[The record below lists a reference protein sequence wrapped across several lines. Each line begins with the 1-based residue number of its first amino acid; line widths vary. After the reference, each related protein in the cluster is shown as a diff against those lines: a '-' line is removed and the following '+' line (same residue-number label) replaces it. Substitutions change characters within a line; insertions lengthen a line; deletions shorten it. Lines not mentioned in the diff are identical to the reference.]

1 MKSMTGYGKCSVAKY
16 DRVLTIELKTVNNR
30 FLDVNPHMPK
40 IFACCEDIVRKTL
53 KGELSRGNVDVYFDY
68 ENNSEKS
75 KQVTVDYALADEY
88 VKVAKE
94 TAERYGF
101 NSDFNVT
108 KLVSMPEV
116 LSVKDGGDDENALK
130 EIVEECIKGACE
142 NLNAMREKE
151 GATIKAD
158 LKRLIDNIDAYLQK
172 AITRAPLVVEEYRNK
187 IQTRITE
194 ILENVELDEARLLN
208 EVAFF
213 ADKADINEE
222 IQRLTSHIKQYND
235 ILESSEPV
243 GRKLDFLSQEIN
255 REINTMGSKSN
266 DKELTSYVLAMKNEL
281 EKIKEQIRNVE

>member
-1 MKSMTGYGKCSVAKY
+1 MKSMTGYGKCTISQN

-30 FLDVNPHMPK
+30 FLDVNPRMPK
-40 IFACCEDIVRKTL
+40 IFACCEDIVRKTI
-53 KGELSRGNVDVYFDY
+53 KNELSRGNVDVYFDY

-75 KQVTVDYALADEY
+75 KQVSVDYALADEF

-94 TAERYGF
+94 TANRYGF

-108 KLVSMPEV
+108 KLISLPDVISI
-116 LSVKDGGDDENALK
+116 KDGGDDEDVLK
-130 EIVEECIKGACE
+130 SLVQDCIKGACE

-158 LKRLIDNIDAYLQK
+158 LKLLIDKIESYLVK
-172 AITRAPLVVEEYRNK
+172 ARERAPFVLQEYRNK
-187 IQTRITE
+187 IKNRITE
-194 ILENVELDEARLLN
+194 ILDNVEIDETRLLN

-222 IQRLTSHIKQYND
+222 MQRLTSHIKQYND
-235 ILESSEPV
+235 ILESNEPA